1 MLKLKKKKKKDV
13 PHPKIKKKLQQDGRK
28 SAITTNSNFI
38 LTRWVNHKL
47 ENNNVKEVF
56 PLL

>member
-1 MLKLKKKKKKDV
+1 MLKLKKKKKDV

-28 SAITTNSNFI
+28 SAIMTNSNFI